1 MPPTRLPNVPAGQA
15 LRYDNQSGGRHPAVP
30 GENTMLRSIATV
42 FTLAAALPV
51 LGDSLNHTTGTQG
64 LLLIDKLGGHVRFFD
79 PTTLAER
86 SSLELP
92 KNPHDFALSPDHRF
106 AYVPIYGP
114 GIYNRNPEP
123 GHEIYVLDLV
133 ERKVANVIDLSPY
146 RSPHGVQI
154 DRRGMLYVTAELD
167 RKILVID
174 SRTGRMVDTIDHE
187 GSGHWLAVLPD
198 GSKAYVANKDDKL
211 FVTVLDLETHKQVGS
226 VPMPR
231 GTQGITAS
239 PDGKRVI
246 ALDLARPEMT
256 VIDTATDAVLDRIA
270 LANTADPAYKAYY
283 SPDGKWLLTMAGSS
297 ISIFDA
303 ANLRAPQRTLTV
315 GASPMGIAFS
325 ADGKTAL
332 VANHGDG
339 TVSALDIATATV
351 TKNFKAGT
359 GIETLTYY

>member
-1 MPPTRLPNVPAGQA
+1 MR
-15 LRYDNQSGGRHPAVP
+15 
-30 GENTMLRSIATV
+30 
-42 FTLAAALPV
+42 AAATILA
-51 LGDSLNHTTGTQG
+51 LALALSATGESLNHTTGTQG
-64 LLLIDKLGGHVRFFD
+64 VLLIDKLGGHARFFD
-79 PTTLAER
+79 PTSLSER

-92 KNPHDFALSPDHRF
+92 KNPHDFALSADHRL

-114 GIYNRNPEP
+114 GVYNRNPEP
-123 GHEIYVLDLV
+123 GHELYVLDLA

-154 DRRGMLYVTAELD
+154 DSKGMVYVTAELD

-174 SRTGRMVDTIDHE
+174 GKAGRIVDTIAHE

-198 GSKAYVANKDDKL
+198 GSKAYVANKDDKP
-211 FVTVLDLETHKQVGS
+211 FVSVLDLAARKQVGT

-246 ALDLARPEMT
+246 AMDFARPEIA

-270 LANTADPAYKAYY
+270 LADTTDPAYKAYY

-303 ANLRAPQRTLTV
+303 ANLSSPQRTFKV
-315 GASPMGIAFS
+315 GASPMGIGFS

-339 TVSALDIATATV
+339 TVSAVDIASATV
-351 TKNFKAGT
+351 TKTFKAGT

>member
-1 MPPTRLPNVPAGQA
+1 
-15 LRYDNQSGGRHPAVP
+15 
-30 GENTMLRSIATV
+30 
-42 FTLAAALPV
+42 
-51 LGDSLNHTTGTQG
+51 
-64 LLLIDKLGGHVRFFD
+64 VRFFD
-79 PTTLAER
+79 PASLAEL
-86 SSLELP
+86 SNLELP
-92 KNPHDFALSPDHRF
+92 KNPHDFALSADHRF

-114 GIYNRNPEP
+114 GVYNRNPEP
-123 GHEIYVLDLV
+123 GHELYVVDLR

-154 DRRGMLYVTAELD
+154 DARGMVYVTAELD
-167 RKILVID
+167 RKILVVD
-174 SRTGRMVDTIDHE
+174 SKTGRIVDTIDHE

-211 FVTVLDLETHKQVGS
+211 FVTVLDLAARKQIGT

-231 GTQGITAS
+231 GTQGISAS

-246 ALDLARPEMT
+246 AMDLARPEIA
-256 VIDTATDAVLDRIA
+256 VIDTATDTVLERIT
-270 LANTADPAYKAYY
+270 LAGTTDPAYKAYY
-283 SPDGKWLLTMAGSS
+283 SPDGEWLLTMAGSS

-303 ANLRAPQRTLTV
+303 ANLQAPQRTVTV
-315 GASPMGIAFS
+315 GASPMGIGFS

-339 TVSALDIATATV
+339 TISAIDLATATV
-351 TKNFKAGT
+351 TKNLKAGT

>member
-1 MPPTRLPNVPAGQA
+1 MR
-15 LRYDNQSGGRHPAVP
+15 
-30 GENTMLRSIATV
+30 
-42 FTLAAALPV
+42 AAATILA
-51 LGDSLNHTTGTQG
+51 LALALSATGESLNHTTGTQG
-64 LLLIDKLGGHVRFFD
+64 VLLIDKLGGHARFFD
-79 PTTLAER
+79 PTSLSER

-92 KNPHDFALSPDHRF
+92 KNPHDFALSADHRL

-114 GIYNRNPEP
+114 GVYNRNPEP
-123 GHEIYVLDLV
+123 GHELYVLDLA

-154 DRRGMLYVTAELD
+154 DSKGMVYVTAELD

-174 SRTGRMVDTIDHE
+174 GKAGRIVDTIAHE

-198 GSKAYVANKDDKL
+198 GSKAYVANKDDKP
-211 FVTVLDLETHKQVGS
+211 FVTVLDLAARKQVGT

-239 PDGKRVI
+239 PDGTRVI
-246 ALDLARPEMT
+246 AMDFARPEIA

-270 LANTADPAYKAYY
+270 LADTTDAAYKAYY

-303 ANLRAPQRTLTV
+303 ANLRSPQRTFKV
-315 GASPMGIAFS
+315 GASPMGIGFS

-339 TVSALDIATATV
+339 TVSAVDIASATV
-351 TKNFKAGT
+351 TKTFKAGT

>member
-1 MPPTRLPNVPAGQA
+1 
-15 LRYDNQSGGRHPAVP
+15 
-30 GENTMLRSIATV
+30 MLRSIATV
-42 FTLAAALPV
+42 FTFAAALPV

-123 GHEIYVLDLV
+123 GHELYVLDLV

-154 DRRGMLYVTAELD
+154 DARGMLYVTAELD

-174 SRTGRMVDTIDHE
+174 SQTGRIVDTIDHE

-211 FVTVLDLETHKQVGS
+211 LVTVLDLED
-226 VPMPR
+226 
-231 GTQGITAS
+231 TQAGRQRADAARHARHHGVAGWQARHR
-239 PDGKRVI
+239 DGLGAAR
-246 ALDLARPEMT
+246 DYGHRHGDRYGARPHRARQHRRT
-256 VIDTATDAVLDRIA
+256 
-270 LANTADPAYKAYY
+270 PAYKAYY

-339 TVSALDIATATV
+339 TVSALDIVTATV

>member
-1 MPPTRLPNVPAGQA
+1 
-15 LRYDNQSGGRHPAVP
+15 
-30 GENTMLRSIATV
+30 MLRSLALGL
-42 FTLAAALPV
+42 TLAAAAPA
-51 LGDSLNHTTGTQG
+51 LGASLNHPTGTQG
-64 LLLIDKLGGHVRFFD
+64 VLLIDKLGGHVRFLD
-79 PTTLAER
+79 PATLAER

-92 KNPHDFALSPDHRF
+92 KNPHDFALSADHRF

-114 GIYNRNPEP
+114 GIYNRNPDP
-123 GHEIYVLDLV
+123 GHELYVLDLA
-133 ERKVANVIDLSPY
+133 ERKVAKVIDLSPY

-154 DRRGMLYVTAELD
+154 DANGMLYATAELD

-174 SRTGRMVDTIDHE
+174 PAAGRIAATIDHE

-198 GSKAYVANKDDKL
+198 GSKAYVANKDDKP
-211 FVTVLDLETHKQVGS
+211 FVSVLDLATRKQVGT

-231 GTQGITAS
+231 GTQGITTS

-246 ALDLARPEMT
+246 AMDLARPEIAI
-256 VIDTATDAVLDRIA
+256 IDTAKDTVLERIA
-270 LANTADPAYKAYY
+270 LANTTEPAYKAYY

-303 ANLRAPQRTLTV
+303 ANLRAPQRTVTV
-315 GASPMGIAFS
+315 GASPMGIGFS
-325 ADGKTAL
+325 SDGKTAL

-339 TVSALDIATATV
+339 TVSVLDLATATV
-351 TKNFKAGT
+351 TRTFKAGT

>member
-1 MPPTRLPNVPAGQA
+1 
-15 LRYDNQSGGRHPAVP
+15 
-30 GENTMLRSIATV
+30 MLRSIVIVVALV
-42 FTLAAALPV
+42 AALPAA
-51 LGDSLNHTTGTQG
+51 GESLNHTTGSDG

-79 PTTLAER
+79 PTSLAER

-92 KNPHDFALSPDHRF
+92 KNPHDFTLSADHRL

-114 GIYNRNPEP
+114 GVYNRNPEP
-123 GHEIYVLDLV
+123 GHELYVLDLA
-133 ERKVANVIDLSPY
+133 ERKVAKVIDLSPY

-154 DRRGMLYVTAELD
+154 DANGLVYVTAELD
-167 RKILVID
+167 RKILVVD
-174 SRTGRMVDTIDHE
+174 GAAGRIVATIDHE
-187 GSGHWLAVLPD
+187 GAGHWLAVLPD
-198 GSKAYVANKDDKL
+198 GSKAYVANKDDKP
-211 FVTVLDLETHKQVGS
+211 FVSVLDLRARKQVGT

-246 ALDLARPEMT
+246 AMDIARPEIA
-256 VIDTATDAVLDRIA
+256 VIDTSNDQVLDRIA
-270 LANTADPAYKAYY
+270 LADTTDAAYKAYY

-297 ISIFDA
+297 ISILDA
-303 ANLRAPQRTLTV
+303 ANLRAPQRTFKV
-315 GASPMGIAFS
+315 GASPMGIGFS

-339 TVSALDIATATV
+339 TVSAVDLATATV
-351 TKNFKAGT
+351 TKTFKAGT

>member
-1 MPPTRLPNVPAGQA
+1 MF
-15 LRYDNQSGGRHPAVP
+15 
-30 GENTMLRSIATV
+30 RSIAVTLA
-42 FTLAAALPV
+42 LAAAWPAV
-51 LGDSLNHTTGTQG
+51 GASLNHTTGTQG
-64 LLLIDKLGGHVRFFD
+64 VLLIDKLGGHVRFLD
-79 PTTLAER
+79 PATLTER

-123 GHEIYVLDLV
+123 GHELYVIDLA
-133 ERKVANVIDLSPY
+133 ERKIAKVIDLSPY

-154 DRRGMLYVTAELD
+154 DANGMLYVTAELD
-167 RKILVID
+167 RKILVVD
-174 SRTGRMVDTIDHE
+174 PQVGRVVATIDHE

-198 GSKAYVANKDDKL
+198 GSKAYVANKDDKA
-211 FVTVLDLETHKQVGS
+211 FVSVVDLKSKKQIGTI
-226 VPMPR
+226 PMPR

-239 PDGKRVI
+239 PDGQRVI
-246 ALDLARPEMT
+246 AMDFAEPLVT
-256 VIDTATDAVLDRIA
+256 VIDTATDAVLERIA
-270 LANTADPAYKAYY
+270 LADTTDPAYKAYF
-283 SPDGKWLLTMAGSS
+283 STDGKWLLTMAGST

-303 ANLRAPQRTLTV
+303 ANLRAPQRTLKV

-339 TVSALDIATATV
+339 TVSVVDLATASI
-351 TKNFKAGT
+351 TKTFKAGT

>member
-1 MPPTRLPNVPAGQA
+1 
-15 LRYDNQSGGRHPAVP
+15 
-30 GENTMLRSIATV
+30 MLRSIATV
-42 FTLAAALPV
+42 FALAAALPAAA
-51 LGDSLNHTTGTQG
+51 DSLNHPTGTQG
-64 LLLIDKLGGHVRFFD
+64 LLLVDKLGGHVRFFD
-79 PTTLAER
+79 PTSLAER

-92 KNPHDFALSPDHRF
+92 KNPHDFALSADHRF

-123 GHEIYVLDLV
+123 GHELYVLDLA

-154 DRRGMLYVTAELD
+154 DANGMLYVTAELD
-167 RKILVID
+167 RKILIVD
-174 SRTGRMVDTIDHE
+174 AKAGRIVGTIDHE
-187 GSGHWLAVLPD
+187 GSGHWLAVLPN
-198 GSKAYVANKDDKL
+198 GSKAYVANKDDKP
-211 FVTVLDLETHKQVGS
+211 FVTVLDLATRKQVGR

-246 ALDLARPEMT
+246 AMDFAQPEIT
-256 VIDTATDAVLDRIA
+256 VIDTATDAVLYRVT
-270 LANTADPAYKAYY
+270 LAGTTEPAYKAYY

-297 ISIFDA
+297 INIFDA
-303 ANLRAPQRTLTV
+303 ADLRAPQRALKV
-315 GASPMGIAFS
+315 GASPMGIGFS

-339 TVSALDIATATV
+339 TVSAVDIATATV
-351 TKNFKAGT
+351 TKTFKAGT

>member
-1 MPPTRLPNVPAGQA
+1 MR
-15 LRYDNQSGGRHPAVP
+15 
-30 GENTMLRSIATV
+30 
-42 FTLAAALPV
+42 AAAIVFALAMA
-51 LGDSLNHTTGTQG
+51 LSASAESLNHTTGTEG
-64 LLLIDKLGGHVRFFD
+64 LLLVDKLGGHVRFFD
-79 PTTLAER
+79 PAALRER

-92 KNPHDFALSPDHRF
+92 KNPHDFALSPDHRL

-114 GIYNRNPEP
+114 GVYNRNPEP
-123 GHEIYVLDLV
+123 GHELYVLDLA
-133 ERKVANVIDLSPY
+133 ERKVANVVDLSPY

-154 DRRGMLYVTAELD
+154 DADGMVYVTAELD
-167 RKILVID
+167 RKILVVD
-174 SRTGRMVDTIDHE
+174 GKAGRIVDTIDHE

-198 GSKAYVANKDDKL
+198 GRKAYVANKDDKP
-211 FVTVLDLETHKQVGS
+211 FVSVLDLAARKQIGT

-239 PDGKRVI
+239 PDGRRVI
-246 ALDLARPEMT
+246 AMDFRRPEIA
-256 VIDTATDAVLDRIA
+256 VIDTATDTVLERIA
-270 LANTADPAYKAYY
+270 LADTTDAAYKAYY

-303 ANLRAPQRTLTV
+303 ANLRSPQRTLKV
-315 GASPMGIAFS
+315 GASPMGIGFS

-339 TVSALDIATATV
+339 TVSAVDIASATV
-351 TKNFKAGT
+351 TRTFKAGT

>member
-1 MPPTRLPNVPAGQA
+1 MSLSAAG
-15 LRYDNQSGGRHPAVP
+15 
-30 GENTMLRSIATV
+30 E
-42 FTLAAALPV
+42 
-51 LGDSLNHTTGTQG
+51 SLNHTTGTQG
-64 LLLIDKLGGHVRFFD
+64 VLLIDKLGGHARFFD
-79 PTTLAER
+79 PASLDER

-92 KNPHDFALSPDHRF
+92 KNPHDFALSADHRF

-114 GIYNRNPEP
+114 GVYNRNPEP
-123 GHEIYVLDLV
+123 GHELYVLDLA

-154 DRRGMLYVTAELD
+154 DANGMVYVTAELD

-174 SRTGRMVDTIDHE
+174 GKAGRIVDTIDHE
-187 GSGHWLAVLPD
+187 GAGHWLAVLPD
-198 GSKAYVANKDDKL
+198 GKKAYVANKDDKP
-211 FVTVLDLETHKQVGS
+211 FVSVLDLAARKQVGT

-239 PDGKRVI
+239 PDGTRVI
-246 ALDLARPEMT
+246 AMDFAQPEIA
-256 VIDTATDAVLDRIA
+256 VVDTGTDTVLDRIA
-270 LANTADPAYKAYY
+270 LADTTAPAYKAYY
-283 SPDGKWLLTMAGSS
+283 SPDGQWLMTMAGSS

-303 ANLRAPQRTLTV
+303 ANLRAPQRTLKV

-339 TVSALDIATATV
+339 TVSTIDVASATV
-351 TKNFKAGT
+351 TKTFKAGT